1 MAANFVEP
9 NAYQTLEKAIASFHG
24 ENGYAVP
31 NRFEVVITPPVA
43 MGLTGTA
50 KTVSLRCETVNLP
63 GRNLNTTTDG
73 NPYGPTRE
81 IVDGVTYAEDI
92 TMTFQASSGLEE
104 RVFFEKWQELAFD
117 KQTWNVRY
125 YNDYAMQ
132 SDVKIYLLDR
142 KDQRQYGIKL
152 VEAFPKTIN
161 ATDLSQAANN
171 EIIKTTVSFS
181 FRYWETLDIERQSS
195 SRHMADKWQE
205 TDYRDMGERSY
216 TISTG
221 YQPAVVRFLLKISF

>member
-31 NRFEVVITPPVA
+31 NRFEVVITPPPA
-43 MGLTGTA
+43 IGLAGTA
-50 KTVSLRCETVNLP
+50 NTVSLRCETINLP

-81 IVDGVTYAEDI
+81 VVDGVTYAEDI

-171 EIIKTTVSFS
+171 EIIKTTISFS

-205 TDYRDMGERSY
+205 TDYRDMGERPY

-221 YQPAVVRFLLKISF
+221 HLPAVVRFLLKASF